1 MYNENGIWDIVDENG
16 ESNNYNSQLKTDKSI
31 AIIVIDII
39 LVDRI

>member
-16 ESNNYNSQLKTDKSI
+16 ESNNHNSQLKSDKSI

-39 LVDRI
+39 